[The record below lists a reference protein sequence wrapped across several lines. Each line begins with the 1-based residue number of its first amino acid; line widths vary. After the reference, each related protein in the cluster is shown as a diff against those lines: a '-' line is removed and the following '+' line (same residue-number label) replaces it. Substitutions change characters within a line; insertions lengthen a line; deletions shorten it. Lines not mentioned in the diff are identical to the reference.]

1 MQNKVVLI
9 TGANTGIGFFTALEL
24 ARQGAH
30 IVIACRTE
38 ARANAARDQIRL
50 ATGNHRVETVALDL
64 GDFQS
69 IQACADLLLARDL
82 PIHCLI
88 NNAGMAGARGI
99 TASGFELAFGTNHM
113 GHFALT
119 QALLPRIQESAPA
132 RIVTVASRAHRYV
145 NRLRFEDLTVRT
157 RSWLTIRE
165 YAVSKLANILFS
177 QELGRRLQGS
187 GVNTYA
193 LHPGVIASE
202 IWRHAPQFIVK
213 LRARSMITPEEGAKT
228 TLYCASSNA
237 VADQTGLYYDQCQVR
252 QPSALASNQT
262 LAEELW
268 RYSERALP
276 K

>member
-30 IVIACRTE
+30 IIMACRT
-38 ARANAARDQIRL
+38 ATRANAARDQIRL
-50 ATGNHRVETVALDL
+50 ATGNQRVETIELDL
-64 GDFQS
+64 GDFGS
-69 IQACADLLLARDL
+69 IRACADQLLARDL

-88 NNAGMAGARGI
+88 NNAGIAGARGK
-99 TASGFELAFGTNHM
+99 TASGFELAFGTNHI

-119 QALLPRIQESAPA
+119 HALLPRIRESVPA

-145 NRLRFEDLTVRT
+145 GSLGFEGLTART
-157 RSWLTIRE
+157 QSWLTIRE

-177 QELGRRLQGS
+177 QELGRRLQGT
-187 GVNTYA
+187 GVHTYA

-213 LRARSMITPEEGAKT
+213 LRKRSMITPEEGAKT
-228 TLYCASSNA
+228 TLYCASADA
-237 VADQTGLYYDQCQVR
+237 VAEQTGLYYDRCQTR
-252 QPSALASNQT
+252 QPSALASSRA

-268 RYSERALP
+268 RYSERALTH
-276 K
+276 

>member
-30 IVIACRTE
+30 IVMACRTE

-69 IQACADLLLARDL
+69 IQACADQLLARDL

-119 QALLPRIQESAPA
+119 QALLPRIRESTPA

-145 NRLRFEDLTVRT
+145 SNLRFEELTGRT

-177 QELGRRLQGS
+177 QELGRRLQGT
-187 GVNTYA
+187 GVHTYA

-202 IWRHAPQFIVK
+202 IWRHAPQFIVT
-213 LRARSMITPEEGAKT
+213 LRKRSMITPEEGAKT
-228 TLYCASSNA
+228 TLYCASA
-237 VADQTGLYYDQCQVR
+237 DTVAEQTGLYYDQCQVR
-252 QPSALASNQT
+252 QPSALASNQA
-262 LAEELW
+262 LAEALW

-276 K
+276 R

>member
-30 IVIACRTE
+30 IVMACRTE

-69 IQACADLLLARDL
+69 IQACADRLLARDL

-145 NRLRFEDLTVRT
+145 NHLRFEDLTVRT

>member
-30 IVIACRTE
+30 IVMACRTE

-50 ATGNHRVETVALDL
+50 ATGNRRVETVAVDL

-69 IQACADLLLARDL
+69 IRACADQLLARDL

-88 NNAGMAGARGI
+88 NNAGIAGARGI
-99 TASGFELAFGTNHM
+99 TDSGFELATNHM

-119 QALLPRIQESAPA
+119 QALLPRIKESAPA

-145 NRLRFEDLTVRT
+145 SRLRFEDLTVRT
-157 RSWLTIRE
+157 RSWLTIQE

-187 GVNTYA
+187 GVHTYA

-213 LRARSMITPEEGAKT
+213 LRKRSMITPEEGAQT
-228 TLYCASSNA
+228 TLYCAS
-237 VADQTGLYYDQCQVR
+237 ADALTEQTGLYYDQCQVR
-252 QPSALASNQT
+252 QPSALASDQK